1 MASTAATQHTVTID
15 DKVFVLFLKTLLWHA
30 ILTCP
35 FYLNINFHQRNPGE
49 RFNVDFSVHYDHP
62 HALPWLRMC
71 ALHTVL
77 FFSCAMFWARDLRN
91 RGPVLQQELGQKLN
105 RTETGLMAC
114 ELDWF
119 GVPVLL
125 LR

>member
-1 MASTAATQHTVTID
+1 MAETAPRHTVTID
-15 DKVFVLFLKTLLWHA
+15 DEVFVLFLKTLLWHA

-35 FYLNINFHQRNPGE
+35 FHLHVNFHQRNPGE

-62 HALPWLRMC
+62 QALPWLRMC
-71 ALHTVL
+71 ALHAVL
-77 FFSCAMFWARDLRN
+77 IWVCAMFWSRD
-91 RGPVLQQELGQKLN
+91 VLEWEPEMQRELEQKLN
-105 RTETGLMAC
+105 RTKVENVAH
-114 ELDWF
+114 ELDRF